1 MSHKKYGDDFL
12 GVVCDGMGGM
22 SAGEIASSAA
32 IDTLM
37 EYADCE
43 MPLQD
48 PPEFL
53 KKAAIR
59 MDEHVASLLN
69 IKGEKLQ
76 AGTTAVVVYITGS
89 SLYWMSVGDSKI
101 YIIRNHEMVQVTRP
115 HNYQLLL
122 EQSLSDGSIS
132 REEYEKE
139 SARKEALISY
149 LGMDGL
155 RMMDLTQQPF
165 ELHVGDVVLLCSDG
179 LYKSLKD
186 EEIQN
191 LIEVCE
197 DNFMKTADVL
207 IDMAMEYGR
216 GPLDNCSVL
225 LVKYSGMKLDKMR
238 VGGKSDEI
246 KEV

>member
-1 MSHKKYGDDFL
+1 
-12 GVVCDGMGGM
+12 
-22 SAGEIASSAA
+22 
-32 IDTLM
+32 
-37 EYADCE
+37 
-43 MPLQD
+43 
-48 PPEFL
+48 
-53 KKAAIR
+53 
-59 MDEHVASLLN
+59 
-69 IKGEKLQ
+69 
-76 AGTTAVVVYITGS
+76 
-89 SLYWMSVGDSKI
+89 
-101 YIIRNHEMVQVTRP
+101 
-115 HNYQLLL
+115 
-122 EQSLSDGSIS
+122 
-132 REEYEKE
+132 
-139 SARKEALISY
+139 
-149 LGMDGL
+149 
-155 RMMDLTQQPF
+155 MMDLTQQPF